1 MKIIVVASLAYSLV
15 NFRGRLLSSM
25 IDHGYEVVAC
35 APDRDPE
42 IEARLKAMGV
52 TYRAIPMARTG
63 LNPVGDLLTLF
74 GLVKCFWREQ
84 PDIVLA
90 YTQKPIIYSG
100 IACRMFARIRF
111 YAMVSGL
118 GHVYS
123 ENGSSILSYVRA
135 LVSALYRVALKTAKA
150 VFVFNGDDRG
160 EMIRHAILHEGTRVI
175 QVPGSGVDLSHYAHR
190 PIPHGPP
197 IFLMVARL
205 LQNKGLVEY
214 VEAAKRVRIIRP
226 DLQFHLLGPLDEN
239 PSAVSRETIEQWHSA
254 GAINYLGE
262 TRDVRPYLA
271 AASFFVLPSWYR
283 EGLPRTILEAMAV
296 GRGVITT
303 DMPGCRE
310 PIVEGVNG
318 YIVEPRNIQALVDAM
333 LRVIADPTT
342 AARLGEAARKT
353 VESRFSVEQVNA
365 QLLGAMGMDRQGVNV
380 SHPPVTTAT
389 AFAGDL

>member
-1 MKIIVVASLAYSLV
+1 MKIVVVASLAYSLV

-25 IDHGYEVVAC
+25 VDHGHEVVAC

-52 TYRAIPMARTG
+52 TYRAIPMARAG
-63 LNPVGDLLTLF
+63 LNPFADLVTLS
-74 GLVKCFWREQ
+74 GLIGCFWRER

-100 IACRMFARIRF
+100 IASRLFARIRF

-123 ENGSSILSYVRA
+123 ESGSRILPYVRM
-135 LVSALYRVALKTAKA
+135 LVSALYRVALKRAKA

-160 EMIRHAILHEGTRVI
+160 EMIRHAILREDSRVI
-175 QVPGSGVDLSHYAHR
+175 QVPGSGVDLSHYALR
-190 PIPHGPP
+190 PMPDGPP
-197 IFLMVARL
+197 VFLMVARL
-205 LQNKGLVEY
+205 LRNKGLVEY
-214 VEAAKRVRIIRP
+214 VEAARQVRILRP
-226 DLQFHLLGPLDEN
+226 DAQFRLLGPLDEN
-239 PSAVSRETIEQWHSA
+239 PAAVSRATIEQWHIE
-254 GAINYLGE
+254 GVIDYLGE
-262 TRDVRPYLA
+262 TRDVRPFLA
-271 AASFFVLPSWYR
+271 EASFFVLPSWYR

-318 YIVEPRNIQALVDAM
+318 HIVPPRNVQALVDAM
-333 LRVIADPTT
+333 LRVIADPAT
-342 AARLGEAARKT
+342 AARLGEGARKT
-353 VESRFSVEQVNA
+353 VEARFSVERVNA
-365 QLLGAMGMDRQGVNV
+365 QLIGAMEMDRPVANV
-380 SHPPVTTAT
+380 SHPPIMSAN
-389 AFAGDL
+389 ALAGEG